1 VPGAGKAVKTPKW
14 VAVGDFH
21 VQYEDHPFGL
31 CPFFSLFVLAPEFE
45 DEDDDEDEQKIERG
59 PTEIVYSAERR

>member
-1 VPGAGKAVKTPKW
+1 MYNTKTIPL
-14 VAVGDFH
+14 AFAL
-21 VQYEDHPFGL
+21 YP
-31 CPFFSLFVLAPEFE
+31 FSLFVLAPEFE